1 MHSIELTLTLS
12 TKMKISSLLAFA
24 LGVFLVGCSN
34 QTSITSSGSGNTNT
48 LNKTESV
55 ESVSGSQIN
64 MIYDEPVV
72 AGQPHT
78 FYFQLRPQGA
88 TPGETTGT
96 VHWGDNSSSRI
107 RDDHT
112 MAIPHTWASEGAY
125 DIAVQIDGEAKAV
138 VTRGLGVS
146 AAGTSSASS
155 AQTNLFAGFT
165 CSPASGTP
173 ISSGAFTEFI
183 FASGDPIGTLFPSVT
198 VNLGTQC
205 ETPITRSI
213 RITPATALHFLGPP
227 HMCNVGDIYTV
238 VMQTSTPGPG
248 FASCSWPIA
257 HP

>member
-1 MHSIELTLTLS
+1 M
-12 TKMKISSLLAFA
+12 
-24 LGVFLVGCSN
+24 
-34 QTSITSSGSGNTNT
+34 
-48 LNKTESV
+48 

-173 ISSGAFTEFI
+173 IPLVSQPLFVYASGA
-183 FASGDPIGTLFPSVT
+183 PVGTLFPMVT
-198 VNLGTQC
+198 VQTSQLC
-205 ETPITRSI
+205 PLISSHRI
-213 RITPATALHFLGPP
+213 RIPP
-227 HMCNVGDIYTV
+227 TDTQYIVDSPDLFGCLPGDTYIV

-248 FASCSWPIA
+248 FASCSWPIESS
-257 HP
+257 